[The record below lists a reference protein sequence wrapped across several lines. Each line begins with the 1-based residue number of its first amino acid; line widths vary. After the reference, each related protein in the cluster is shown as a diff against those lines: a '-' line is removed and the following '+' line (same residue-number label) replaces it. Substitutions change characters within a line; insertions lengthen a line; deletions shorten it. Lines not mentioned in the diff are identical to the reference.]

1 MHLENKRSMIV
12 KRSSL
17 LLAGGLGTRL
27 NGREKALML
36 YQDNTLLERT
46 LAVLDEVSDE
56 LIVSLRDTEQM
67 RQFSEYLGD
76 RKIVI
81 DKIKNA
87 GPLAGMLA
95 GFEQACGDYVFTVAC
110 DMPFLNGQ
118 LIDMMFDM
126 VQEHDALIPIS
137 KNGTKETLHSVYHR
151 EKMLMAIENAMYEGH
166 RSILAPVS
174 SLDDVLYLDAD
185 VMKKIDKGLKSF
197 VNINIPSDMKKLDS
211 VNHDNLDNL

>member
-1 MHLENKRSMIV
+1 M

-27 NGREKALML
+27 NGREKALMV

-56 LIVSLRDTEQM
+56 LIVSLRDNEQVQ
-67 RQFSEYLGD
+67 QFSEYLGE
-76 RKIVI
+76 RKVVI
-81 DKIKNA
+81 DNIKNA

-95 GFEQACGDYVFTVAC
+95 GFEEACGDYVFTVAC

-126 VQEHDALIPIS
+126 VKEHDALIPI
-137 KNGTKETLHSVYHR
+137 NERGTKETLHSVYHR
-151 EKMLMAIENAMYEGH
+151 EKMLIAIENAMEKGH

-174 SLDDVLYLDAD
+174 SLDDVLYMDAD
-185 VMKKIDKGLKSF
+185 LVKKTDKGLKSF
-197 VNINIPSDMKKLDS
+197 VNINIPSDMTKLDN
-211 VNHDNLDNL
+211 VN

>member
-1 MHLENKRSMIV
+1 M

-17 LLAGGLGTRL
+17 LLAGGLGARL
-27 NGREKALML
+27 NGREKALMV

-56 LIVSLRDTEQM
+56 VIVSLRDGEQLQ
-67 RQFSEYLGD
+67 QFSEYLGD
-76 RKIVI
+76 RKVAI
-81 DKIKNA
+81 DKIRNA
-87 GPLAGMLA
+87 GPLAGMIA
-95 GFEQACGDYVFTVAC
+95 GFEEACGDYVFTVAC

-126 VQEHDALIPIS
+126 VEEHDALIPIS
-137 KNGTKETLHSVYHR
+137 EYGTKEPLHSVYHKD
-151 EKMLMAIENAMYEGH
+151 KMLIAIENAMHEGY
-166 RSILAPVS
+166 RNILAPVS

-197 VNINIPSDMKKLDS
+197 VNINIPSDMAKLDN
-211 VNHDNLDNL
+211 VNHENLDDNGSSACRDVLN

>member
-1 MHLENKRSMIV
+1 MIV

-56 LIVSLRDTEQM
+56 LIVSLRDTEQVK
-67 RQFSEYLGD
+67 QFSKYLGD
-76 RKIVI
+76 RKVVI

-137 KNGTKETLHSVYHR
+137 EHGTKETLHSVYHR
-151 EKMLMAIENAMYEGH
+151 EKMLIAIENAMHEGH

-211 VNHDNLDNL
+211 VNHDNLNNL

>member
-1 MHLENKRSMIV
+1 M

-27 NGREKALML
+27 DGREKALML

-56 LIVSLRDTEQM
+56 LIVSLRDTEQV

-76 RKIVI
+76 RKVVI

-95 GFEQACGDYVFTVAC
+95 GFEEACGDYVFTVAC

-137 KNGTKETLHSVYHR
+137 EHGTKETLHSVYHR
-151 EKMLMAIENAMYEGH
+151 DKMLAAIGNAMHEGH

-174 SLDDVLYLDAD
+174 SLDDVLYLDANM
-185 VMKKIDKGLKSF
+185 MKKIDKDLKSF
-197 VNINIPSDMKKLDS
+197 VNINVFSDMVKLGNA
-211 VNHDNLDNL
+211 NHDKLDNL